1 MYNDTKVCISDID
14 NTVKKIED
22 LLVTLETEIYKTV
35 QNLANDTE
43 AWESKYQKVFDKHLT
58 DETKKFI
65 LDVKKN
71 CEKYNTYLKKTMQGY
86 KKIDMYR

>member
-43 AWESKYQKVFDKHLT
+43 AWESKYQKVF
-58 DETKKFI
+58 E
-65 LDVKKN
+65 N
-71 CEKYNTYLKKTMQGY
+71 MQYLFSLNIYEIQVNNH
-86 KKIDMYR
+86 